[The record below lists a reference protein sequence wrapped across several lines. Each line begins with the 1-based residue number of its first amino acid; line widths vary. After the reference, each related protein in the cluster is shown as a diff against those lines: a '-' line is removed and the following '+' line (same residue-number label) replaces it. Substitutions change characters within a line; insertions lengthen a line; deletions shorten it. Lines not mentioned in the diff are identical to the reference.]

1 VVLRIVG
8 RNGRFV
14 QVAPSEPAFWS
25 HAVRQHHRFVPVVQ
39 DTPRGAHVACNCRH
53 AIDEKRQGF
62 DTAFVI
68 AATSPLLPAPIG
80 FVLIPQFASIALA
93 SAIEPLRIANRYLRN
108 AYRWKL
114 LSLDGHPV
122 ADGNGITVQ
131 PHGGVFDEAALGTV
145 IICADVQPERH
156 YSRELRRWLH
166 QQNAAGAALGAL
178 DTGCFLLARAGLL
191 DGCRVTMH
199 WEVLEA
205 FRERFARTIVAQTLF
220 ELDGRRLTCAGG
232 TAAIDMVL
240 EAIARD
246 HGSELAARVAEH
258 CLHERIRPGG
268 AAQRMAPATRGRIHH
283 PALAQAVALLEATPE
298 RSVSVPELAE
308 HAGLSTRQL
317 LRLFAQFAGVGPGR
331 YHRRLRLEHARGL
344 LRYTALAVTDA
355 AVAAGFESL
364 AHFCRAYRQQYGVSP
379 GADRQTAP
387 RGAPLV
393 RDRSVC

>member
-1 VVLRIVG
+1 V
-8 RNGRFV
+8 
-14 QVAPSEPAFWS
+14 
-25 HAVRQHHRFVPVVQ
+25 
-39 DTPRGAHVACNCRH
+39 
-53 AIDEKRQGF
+53 
-62 DTAFVI
+62 TA
-68 AATSPLLPAPIG
+68 ANPPLLPGPIG

-114 LSLDGHPV
+114 LSLDGQPV

-131 PHGGVFDEAALGTV
+131 PQGSVFDEPVLGSV
-145 IICADVQPERH
+145 IVCADVHPERH
-156 YSRELRRWLH
+156 YSRELRSWL
-166 QQNAAGAALGAL
+166 QQQDAAGASLGAL

-191 DGCRVTMH
+191 DGIRVTMH
-199 WEVLEA
+199 WEVLDA
-205 FRERFARTIVAQTLF
+205 FRERFTRTVVAQTLF

-258 CLHERIRPGG
+258 CLHERMRPGG
-268 AAQRMAPATRGRIHH
+268 AAQRMAPAARGRIHH
-283 PALAQAVALLEATPE
+283 PALGRAVALLEATPD
-298 RSVSVPELAE
+298 RSVSVPELAD

-317 LRLFAQFAGVGPGR
+317 LRLFANVVGEGPGR

-344 LRYTALAVTDA
+344 LRYTALAVVDA
-355 AVAAGFESL
+355 AVAAGFESS

-379 GADRQTAP
+379 GADRQAAP
-387 RGAPLV
+387 RGMPLV
-393 RDRSVC
+393 RDRRG

>member
-1 VVLRIVG
+1 VS
-8 RNGRFV
+8 
-14 QVAPSEPAFWS
+14 VAPP
-25 HAVRQHHRFVPVVQ
+25 
-39 DTPRGAHVACNCRH
+39 
-53 AIDEKRQGF
+53 
-62 DTAFVI
+62 
-68 AATSPLLPAPIG
+68 PLLPGPIG
-80 FVLIPQFASIALA
+80 FVLIPQFAAIALA

-114 LSLDGHPV
+114 LSLDGEPV
-122 ADGNGITVQ
+122 ADGNGTLVQ
-131 PHGGVFDEAALGTV
+131 PHGSVFDEDVVGSV
-145 IICADVQPERH
+145 IVCADVQPERH

-166 QQNAAGAALGAL
+166 QQHAAGASLGAL
-178 DTGCFLLARAGLL
+178 DTGCFVLARAGLL
-191 DGCRVTMH
+191 DGFRVTMH
-199 WEVLEA
+199 WEVLDA
-205 FRERFARTIVAQTLF
+205 FRERFARPIVAQTLF

-240 EAIARD
+240 EAVARD

-268 AAQRMAPATRGRIHH
+268 AAQRMVPATRGRIHH

-308 HAGLSTRQL
+308 HAGLSSRQL
-317 LRLFAQFAGVGPGR
+317 LRLFSQVVGEGPGR

-344 LRYTALAVTDA
+344 LRYSTLAVTDA

-379 GADRQTAP
+379 GADRQIAP
-387 RGAPLV
+387 RGLPLV
-393 RDRSVC
+393 RDRRVA